1 MKTCKHCGKTFET
14 KAHNAL
20 YCPECRK
27 EVKKE
32 RRKKSETVSTLYEKT
47 AKLMKDVL
55 EKAAVS
61 SASISQ
67 ENPCKKKKK
76 GAYAM
81 EKPFPN
87 ISLNKLTRKL
97 LMQEV
102 ESHLNKKYPQ
112 PSSAE
117 VTEAMSKL
125 ANGILPDKDKEVLE
139 KYKAVDKRRIEFSVA
154 CSENKGERKYWL
166 SNFGSYRSPGT
177 EPIIVEVWKTWG
189 GLDSVRAFEE
199 WSVNRPALVAYARE
213 CEIWDCEIQKARK
226 AWQEIIE
233 STTRVN
239 HLPEEARPIVEK
251 VFARQM
257 GLEDVNLNTIRRFEK
272 ED

>member
-1 MKTCKHCGKTFET
+1 MYIKTCKLCKKEFET

-20 YCPECRK
+20 YCPDCRK
-27 EVKKE
+27 VVKNARRSKE
-32 RRKKSETVSTLYEKT
+32 STNSITERGMQARK
-47 AKLMKDVL
+47 DIL

-67 ENPCKKKKK
+67 ENPCKKYA
-76 GAYAM
+76 AYTM

-87 ISLNKLTRKL
+87 LSLNKLTRKL

-102 ESHLNKKYPQ
+102 ENHLNKKYPQ

-125 ANGILPDKDKEVLE
+125 ANGILPDKDREVLE
-139 KYKAVDKRRIEFSVA
+139 KYKAVDKRITVFTVA
-154 CSENKGERKYWL
+154 CSENKGEKKYWL
-166 SNFGSYRSPGT
+166 SSFGSYRSPGT
-177 EPIIVEVWKTWG
+177 ELITVEVWKIWG
-189 GLDSVRAFEE
+189 GLDSVKAFEE
-199 WSVNRPALVAYARE
+199 WSENRPTLIAYARE
-213 CEIWDCEIQKARK
+213 CEIWDCEIRKARK
-226 AWQEIIE
+226 AWQEILE

-239 HLPEEARPIVEK
+239 YLPEEARPFVEK

-257 GLEDVNLNTIRRFEK
+257 GLEDVNLNTIRRFEM